1 MSHCLYIYTH
11 LNFRKSF
18 LPTTPAMLLSHL
30 SLILSLAI
38 TAYASPEAR
47 LERRDVVVH
56 QNLSSA
62 TFVQQPLQ
70 EDGTKSRY

>member
-1 MSHCLYIYTH
+1 
-11 LNFRKSF
+11 
-18 LPTTPAMLLSHL
+18 MLLSHL